1 MDEKGIGMEAQVT
14 KLGIGDL
21 QLVECDGEAVIRFY
35 PRYGMEAVWSASKQ
49 GDGTLEITVGLGK
62 LPPRIGQEV
71 TAGGV
76 TFEVIGV
83 RCDNGGYQV
92 CRDTDGIWVPWQ

>member
-1 MDEKGIGMEAQVT
+1 MDSQVT
-14 KLGIGDL
+14 KLGIGEI
-21 QLVECDGEAVIRFY
+21 QLVEDGGEAVIRFY
-35 PRYGMEAVWSASKQ
+35 PKYGMEVIWDADKQ
-49 GDGTLEITVGLGK
+49 KDGTLEITIGLGK

-71 TAGGV
+71 TVGGV